1 MKKRKLLTLLL
12 STAILLGIFTGC
24 SSTPDQTPS
33 QTQEPSQTAELESM
47 GLSPLEPT
55 QEQMDN
61 ALPSSTEINSYMFSS
76 QTLEDL
82 CTNAGAA
89 VRGTITDR
97 YNAVY
102 GGDAYTVYTIQV
114 AEAYFGGPP
123 VQETVTMVMAGG
135 YVPLADVIQA
145 NSSAD
150 RFSDVPEAEW
160 ETTLVHQ
167 SIPGTVM
174 PEEGE
179 EYVFFLVPDQGL
191 SGYYYPFNDGQGI
204 LRLSDSE
211 GVYHRMVENEEGLD
225 LISAQTAQ
233 AMDAQCIQTRA
244 AVQEQADAIAQSRT
258 EWTE

>member
-1 MKKRKLLTLLL
+1 MKKRKIFALLL

-24 SSTPDQTPS
+24 SSAPSQTPS
-33 QTQEPSQTAELESM
+33 QTEEVSQTVDLESM

-61 ALPSSTEINSYMFSS
+61 ALPSSAEINSYMFSS

-89 VRGTITDR
+89 VRGTVTDR
-97 YNAVY
+97 YNAVS

-114 AEAYFGGPP
+114 AQAYFGGPP
-123 VQETVTMVMAGG
+123 VQETVTMVMPGG
-135 YVPLADVIQA
+135 YVPLADIMEA
-145 NSSAD
+145 NNGDGS
-150 RFSDVPEAEW
+150 FSHVPEEEW

-167 SIPGTVM
+167 SIPGAVM

-179 EYVFFLVPDQGL
+179 EYVFFLMPDQGL

-204 LRLSDSE
+204 LRFSASE
-211 GVYHRMVENEEGLD
+211 GVYHRMVEDETGLE
-225 LISAQTAQ
+225 LVSAQTAQ
-233 AMDAQCIQTRA
+233 DFDALCVQTRTQVQA
-244 AVQEQADAIAQSRT
+244 QTAVQSQT
-258 EWTE
+258 E

>member
-1 MKKRKLLTLLL
+1 MKKRKLFALLL
-12 STAILLGIFTGC
+12 CAFLLLGVFTGC
-24 SSTPDQTPS
+24 STTPDQTPS
-33 QTQEPSQTAELESM
+33 QTQEPSQTVELESM

-55 QEQMDN
+55 QEQVDN

-97 YNAVY
+97 YNAVF

-123 VQETVTMVMAGG
+123 VQETVTMVMPGG
-135 YVPLADVIQA
+135 YVPLADIMEA
-145 NSSAD
+145 NNGDGS
-150 RFSDVPEAEW
+150 FSHIPEEEW

-179 EYVFFLVPDQGL
+179 EYVFFLMPDQGL
-191 SGYYYPFNDGQGI
+191 SGCYYPFNDGQGI
-204 LRLSDSE
+204 LRFSASE

-225 LISAQTAQ
+225 LISAQTPQ

-244 AVQEQADAIAQSRT
+244 AVQEQVQAQSQT
-258 EWTE
+258 E

>member
-1 MKKRKLLTLLL
+1 MKKRKLFALLL
-12 STAILLGIFTGC
+12 CAFLLLGVFTGC
-24 SSTPDQTPS
+24 STTPDQTPS
-33 QTQEPSQTAELESM
+33 QTQEPSQTVELESM
-47 GLSPLEPT
+47 GLSPLETT

-97 YNAVY
+97 YNAVS

-114 AEAYFGGPP
+114 AQAYFGGPP
-123 VQETVTMVMAGG
+123 VEETVTMVMAGG

-145 NSSAD
+145 NGSAD
-150 RFSDVPEAEW
+150 RFSDIPEAEW

-167 SIPGTVM
+167 SILGAIM
-174 PEEGE
+174 PEAGE
-179 EYVFFLVPDQGL
+179 EYVFFLMPDQGL

-204 LRLSDSE
+204 LRFSASE
-211 GVYHRMVENEEGLD
+211 GVYHRMVENETGLE
-225 LISAQTAQ
+225 LVPAQTAQ
-233 AMDAQCIQTRA
+233 DFDALC
-244 AVQEQADAIAQSRT
+244 VQIRSEVQG
-258 EWTE
+258 

>member
-24 SSTPDQTPS
+24 STTPDQTPS
-33 QTQEPSQTAELESM
+33 QTQEPSQTVELESM

-55 QEQMDN
+55 QEQVDN

-97 YNAVY
+97 YNAVS

-114 AEAYFGGPP
+114 AQAYFGGPP
-123 VQETVTMVMAGG
+123 VEETVTMVMAGG
-135 YVPLADVIQA
+135 YVPLSNIMEA
-145 NSSAD
+145 ND
-150 RFSDVPEAEW
+150 GTGGFSHVPEEEW

-167 SIPGTVM
+167 SIPGAIM

-179 EYVFFLVPDQGL
+179 EYVFFLMPDEWL
-191 SGYYYPFNDGQGI
+191 SGYYYPFNDGQGV
-204 LRLSDSE
+204 LRFSASE
-211 GVYHRMVENEEGLD
+211 GVYHRMVEDETGLE
-225 LISAQTAQ
+225 LVPAQTAQ
-233 AMDAQCIQTRA
+233 DFDALCVQTRTQ
-244 AVQEQADAIAQSRT
+244 VQEQVQAQSQT
-258 EWTE
+258 E

>member
-1 MKKRKLLTLLL
+1 MKKRKLFALLL
-12 STAILLGIFTGC
+12 CAFLLLGVFTGC
-24 SSTPDQTPS
+24 STTPDQTPS
-33 QTQEPSQTAELESM
+33 QTQEPSQTVDLESM
-47 GLSPLEPT
+47 GLSPLEPN
-55 QEQMDN
+55 QEQVDN

-97 YNAVY
+97 YNAVF

-123 VQETVTMVMAGG
+123 VQETVTMVMPGG
-135 YVPLADVIQA
+135 YVPLADIMEA
-145 NSSAD
+145 NNGDGS
-150 RFSDVPEAEW
+150 FSHIPEEEW

-174 PEEGE
+174 PEVGE

-204 LRLSDSE
+204 LRFSASE
-211 GVYHRMVENEEGLD
+211 GVYHRMVENETGLE
-225 LISAQTAQ
+225 LVPAQTAQ
-233 AMDAQCIQTRA
+233 DFDALCVQTRTQ
-244 AVQEQADAIAQSRT
+244 VQEQVQAQSQT
-258 EWTE
+258 E

>member
-1 MKKRKLLTLLL
+1 MKKRKLFALLL
-12 STAILLGIFTGC
+12 CAFLLLGVFTGC
-24 SSTPDQTPS
+24 STTPDQTPS
-33 QTQEPSQTAELESM
+33 QTQEPSQTVDLESM

-114 AEAYFGGPP
+114 AQAYFGGPP
-123 VQETVTMVMAGG
+123 VEETVTMVMAGG

-145 NSSAD
+145 NGSAD
-150 RFSDVPEAEW
+150 RFSAIPEAEW

-167 SIPGTVM
+167 SILGAIM
-174 PEEGE
+174 PEAGE
-179 EYVFFLVPDQGL
+179 EYVFFLMPDQGL

-204 LRLSDSE
+204 LRFSASE
-211 GVYHRMVENEEGLD
+211 GVYHRMVENETGLE
-225 LISAQTAQ
+225 LVPAQTAQ
-233 AMDAQCIQTRA
+233 DFDALCVQTRTQ
-244 AVQEQADAIAQSRT
+244 VQEQVQAQSQT
-258 EWTE
+258 E

>member
-1 MKKRKLLTLLL
+1 MKKRKLFALLL
-12 STAILLGIFTGC
+12 CAFLLLGVFTGC
-24 SSTPDQTPS
+24 STTPDQTPS
-33 QTQEPSQTAELESM
+33 QTQEPSQTVELESM

-55 QEQMDN
+55 QEQVDN

-97 YNAVY
+97 YNAVF

-123 VQETVTMVMAGG
+123 VQETVTMVMPGG
-135 YVPLADVIQA
+135 YVPLADIMEA
-145 NSSAD
+145 NNGDGS
-150 RFSDVPEAEW
+150 FSHIPEEEW

-174 PEEGE
+174 PEVGE

-204 LRLSDSE
+204 LRFSASE
-211 GVYHRMVENEEGLD
+211 GVYHRMVEDETGLE
-225 LISAQTAQ
+225 LVPAQTAQ
-233 AMDAQCIQTRA
+233 DFDALCVQTRA
-244 AVQEQADAIAQSRT
+244 QVQEQVQAQSQT
-258 EWTE
+258 E

>member
-1 MKKRKLLTLLL
+1 MKKRKLFALLL
-12 STAILLGIFTGC
+12 CAFLLLGVFTGC
-24 SSTPDQTPS
+24 STTPDQTPS
-33 QTQEPSQTAELESM
+33 QTQEPSQTVELESM

-55 QEQMDN
+55 QEQVDN

-97 YNAVY
+97 YNAVF

-135 YVPLADVIQA
+135 YVPLADIMEA
-145 NSSAD
+145 NNGDGS
-150 RFSDVPEAEW
+150 FSHIPEEEW

-179 EYVFFLVPDQGL
+179 EYVFFLMPDDRFTGC
-191 SGYYYPFNDGQGI
+191 YYPFNDGQGI
-204 LRLSDSE
+204 LRFSASE
-211 GVYHRMVENEEGLD
+211 GVYHRMVEDETGLE
-225 LISAQTAQ
+225 LVPAQTAQ
-233 AMDAQCIQTRA
+233 DFDALCVQTRTQ
-244 AVQEQADAIAQSRT
+244 VQEQVQAQSQT
-258 EWTE
+258 E

>member
-24 SSTPDQTPS
+24 STTPDQTPS
-33 QTQEPSQTAELESM
+33 QTQEPSQTVELESM

-55 QEQMDN
+55 QEQVDN
-61 ALPSSTEINSYMFSS
+61 ALPSSTETNSYMFSS

-114 AEAYFGGPP
+114 AQAYFGGPP
-123 VQETVTMVMAGG
+123 VEETVTMVMAGG
-135 YVPLADVIQA
+135 YVPLSNIMEA
-145 NSSAD
+145 ND
-150 RFSDVPEAEW
+150 GTGGFSHVPEAEW

-167 SIPGTVM
+167 SIPGAIM

-179 EYVFFLVPDQGL
+179 EYVFFLMPDQGL

-204 LRLSDSE
+204 LRFSASE
-211 GVYHRMVENEEGLD
+211 GVYHRMVENETGLE
-225 LISAQTAQ
+225 LVPAQTAQ
-233 AMDAQCIQTRA
+233 DFDALCVQTRDQ
-244 AVQEQADAIAQSRT
+244 VQEQVQAQSQT
-258 EWTE
+258 E

>member
-1 MKKRKLLTLLL
+1 MKKRKLFALLL
-12 STAILLGIFTGC
+12 CAFLLLGVFTGC
-24 SSTPDQTPS
+24 STTPDQTPS
-33 QTQEPSQTAELESM
+33 QTQEPSQTVELESM

-55 QEQMDN
+55 QEQVDN

-97 YNAVY
+97 YNAVF

-123 VQETVTMVMAGG
+123 VQETVTMVMPGG
-135 YVPLADVIQA
+135 YVPLADIMEA
-145 NSSAD
+145 NNGDGS
-150 RFSDVPEAEW
+150 FSHIPEEEW

-167 SIPGTVM
+167 SIPDTVM
-174 PEEGE
+174 PEVGE

-204 LRLSDSE
+204 LRFSASE
-211 GVYHRMVENEEGLD
+211 GVYHRMVENETGLE
-225 LISAQTAQ
+225 LVPAQTAQ
-233 AMDAQCIQTRA
+233 DFDALCVQTRTQ
-244 AVQEQADAIAQSRT
+244 VQEQVQAQSQT
-258 EWTE
+258 E

>member
-24 SSTPDQTPS
+24 STTPDQTPS
-33 QTQEPSQTAELESM
+33 QTQEPSQTVELESM

-55 QEQMDN
+55 QEQVDN
-61 ALPSSTEINSYMFSS
+61 ALPSSTETNSYMFSS

-114 AEAYFGGPP
+114 AQSYFGGPP
-123 VQETVTMVMAGG
+123 VEETVTMVMAGG
-135 YVPLADVIQA
+135 YVPLADIMEA
-145 NSSAD
+145 NNGDGS
-150 RFSDVPEAEW
+150 FFHVPEEEW

-179 EYVFFLVPDQGL
+179 EYVFFLMPDQGL

-204 LRLSDSE
+204 LRFSASE
-211 GVYHRMVENEEGLD
+211 GVYHRMVEDETGLE
-225 LISAQTAQ
+225 LVPAQTAQ
-233 AMDAQCIQTRA
+233 DFDALCVQTRTQ
-244 AVQEQADAIAQSRT
+244 VQEQVQAQSQT
-258 EWTE
+258 E

>member
-33 QTQEPSQTAELESM
+33 QTQEPSQTTNLESM

-55 QEQMDN
+55 QEQVDN

-89 VRGTITDR
+89 VRGTVTDR
-97 YNAVY
+97 YNAVF

-123 VQETVTMVMAGG
+123 VEETVTMVMAGG

-145 NSSAD
+145 NGSAD
-150 RFSDVPEAEW
+150 RFSDIPEAEW

-167 SIPGTVM
+167 SILGAIM
-174 PEEGE
+174 PEAGE
-179 EYVFFLVPDQGL
+179 EYVFFLVPDDRFTGC
-191 SGYYYPFNDGQGI
+191 YYPFNDGYGI
-204 LRLSDSE
+204 LTYSE
-211 GVYHRMVENEEGLD
+211 TDHAFYRMREDQMEAQPIPAQNPEEF
-225 LISAQTAQ
+225 
-233 AMDAQCIQTRA
+233 DALCVQTRTQ
-244 AVQEQADAIAQSRT
+244 VQEQVQAQSQT
-258 EWTE
+258 E

>member
-33 QTQEPSQTAELESM
+33 QTQEPSQTVELESM

-55 QEQMDN
+55 QEQVDN

-89 VRGTITDR
+89 VRGTVTDR
-97 YNAVY
+97 YNAVS

-135 YVPLADVIQA
+135 YVPLADIMEA
-145 NSSAD
+145 NNGDGS
-150 RFSDVPEAEW
+150 FSHVPEAEW

-167 SIPGTVM
+167 SILGAIM
-174 PEEGE
+174 PEAGE
-179 EYVFFLVPDQGL
+179 EYVFFLMPDQGL

-204 LRLSDSE
+204 LRFSASE
-211 GVYHRMVENEEGLD
+211 GVYHRMVENETGLE
-225 LISAQTAQ
+225 LVPAQTAQ
-233 AMDAQCIQTRA
+233 DFDALC
-244 AVQEQADAIAQSRT
+244 VQIRSEVQG
-258 EWTE
+258 

>member
-1 MKKRKLLTLLL
+1 MKKRKRLTLLL

-33 QTQEPSQTAELESM
+33 QTQEPSQTVDLESM
-47 GLSPLEPT
+47 GLSSLEPT

-61 ALPSSTEINSYMFSS
+61 ALSSSTETNSYMFSS

-89 VRGTITDR
+89 VRGTVTDR
-97 YNAVY
+97 YNAVF

-123 VQETVTMVMAGG
+123 VQETVTMVMPGG
-135 YVPLADVIQA
+135 YVPLADIMEA
-145 NSSAD
+145 NNGDGS
-150 RFSDVPEAEW
+150 FSHIPEEEW

-179 EYVFFLVPDQGL
+179 EYVFFLVPDDRFTGC
-191 SGYYYPFNDGQGI
+191 YYPFNDGYGI
-204 LRLSDSE
+204 LTYSE
-211 GVYHRMVENEEGLD
+211 TDHAFYRMREDQMETQPIPAQSPEEF
-225 LISAQTAQ
+225 
-233 AMDAQCIQTRA
+233 DALCVQTRDQ
-244 AVQEQADAIAQSRT
+244 VQEQVQAQSQT
-258 EWTE
+258 E

>member
-1 MKKRKLLTLLL
+1 MKKRKLFALLL
-12 STAILLGIFTGC
+12 CAFLLLGVFTGC
-24 SSTPDQTPS
+24 STTPDQTPS
-33 QTQEPSQTAELESM
+33 QTQEPSQTVDLESM
-47 GLSPLEPT
+47 GLTALEPT

-61 ALPSSTEINSYMFSS
+61 ALPSSAEINSYMFSS

-97 YNAVY
+97 YNAVS

-204 LRLSDSE
+204 LRFSASE
-211 GVYHRMVENEEGLD
+211 GVYHRMVEDETGLE
-225 LISAQTAQ
+225 LVPAQTAQ
-233 AMDAQCIQTRA
+233 DFDALCVQTRA
-244 AVQEQADAIAQSRT
+244 QVQEQVQAQSQT
-258 EWTE
+258 E

>member
-33 QTQEPSQTAELESM
+33 QTQEPSQTVELESM

-55 QEQMDN
+55 QEQVDN

-97 YNAVY
+97 YNAVS

-114 AEAYFGGPP
+114 AQAYFGGPP

-135 YVPLADVIQA
+135 YVPLADVIEA

-150 RFSDVPEAEW
+150 RFSDIPEAEW

-167 SIPGTVM
+167 SVLGSLM
-174 PEEGE
+174 PEEGQ
-179 EYVFFLVPDQGL
+179 EYVFFLTRDNRFPGC
-191 SGYYYPFNDGQGI
+191 YFPFNDGEGI

-225 LISAQTAQ
+225 LISAQTPQ

-244 AVQEQADAIAQSRT
+244 AVQEQVQAQSQT
-258 EWTE
+258 E